1 MFGLNREGKS
11 WADQVGL
18 PESDPADTSCQ
29 TVGYKAAPVS
39 GYKQSGRSFVRLHH
53 GRSGL
58 STATTCGFNRLLDFS
73 GFRIRAANRLHTG
86 RRIRVTGYLL
96 WGDEHNEAQR

>member
-29 TVGYKAAPVS
+29 KTVGYK
-39 GYKQSGRSFVRLHH
+39 GRS
-53 GRSGL
+53 
-58 STATTCGFNRLLDFS
+58 
-73 GFRIRAANRLHTG
+73 
-86 RRIRVTGYLL
+86 RV
-96 WGDEHNEAQR
+96 WGTSKVAVHL